1 MSASAFG
8 SFTSNVEGGTMKQ
21 PAIYIL
27 SNGSNSILY
36 IGVTGNLSQRVWL
49 HKTGDVEGFTQKYN
63 VHKLVYFEI
72 FEDFKTAIEREKQL
86 KRWNRSWKEELIS
99 ERNPSWRDL
108 YDDIL

>member
-1 MSASAFG
+1 
-8 SFTSNVEGGTMKQ
+8 MKQ

-27 SNGSNSILY
+27 SNSSNSVLY
-36 IGVTGNLSQRVWL
+36 IGVTGNLAQRVWL
-49 HKTGDVEGFTQKYN
+49 HKTEDVEGFTQKYN

-72 FEDFKTAIEREKQL
+72 FVDFKTAIDREKQL